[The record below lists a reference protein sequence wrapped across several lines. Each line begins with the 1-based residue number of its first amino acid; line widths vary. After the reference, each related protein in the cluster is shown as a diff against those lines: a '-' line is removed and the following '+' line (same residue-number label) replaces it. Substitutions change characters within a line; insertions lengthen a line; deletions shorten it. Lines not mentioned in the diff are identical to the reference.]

1 MAIKNSITVKNII
14 FLLMVVFLLKF
25 FSQITTTVMLF
36 FASFVFACSLNP
48 LVDKFSKKVSR
59 PLAASIV
66 MGGIALVLFAVLLPL
81 VVVAIKQIEIFL
93 VALPEKLEFIKNFV
107 YNKEILGQ
115 SIISMIDIP
124 MLFEPVSNFTT
135 NLVNQSIAI
144 GLDIA
149 TALIYLLAMCIITYY
164 FIVDKQTLR
173 DSVLLLFPEHIKG
186 KARTIITTIS
196 RKIGNYIIAQLT
208 VITGVGLCVMIPLM
222 LMKIDCAILLGFIS
236 AVLDLI
242 PVVGPSIAL
251 VICIFMCYSYG
262 PLILGLVIFFF
273 LLAQWIENNF
283 VRPYVFGKF
292 LDLHPLII
300 FFSIFVTAKF
310 LGAVGVIFAPAI
322 AATVCVLLDELYIKP
337 INNQSNELESGN
349 ENDGSISV

>member
-14 FLLMVVFLLKF
+14 FLLMVVLLLKF

-59 PLAASIV
+59 PMAASIV
-66 MGGIALVLFAVLLPL
+66 MGGIMIVLFAVFLPL
-81 VVVAIKQIEIFL
+81 VVIAIKQVEILL
-93 VALPEKLEFIKNFV
+93 VALPSKLEFIKDFV
-107 YNKEILGQ
+107 YNRQILGK
-115 SIISMIDIP
+115 SIVSMIDIP
-124 MLFEPVSNFTT
+124 MLFEPVTNFTT
-135 NLVNQSIAI
+135 NLVNQSITI
-144 GLDIA
+144 GLNIA

-164 FIVDKQTLR
+164 FIVDKTTIR
-173 DSVLLLFPEHIKG
+173 NAVMLLFPEHIKH
-186 KARTIITTIS
+186 KAGVIITTIS
-196 RKIGNYIIAQLT
+196 EKIGNYIIAQLT
-208 VITGVGLCVMIPLM
+208 VIAGVGLCVMIPLM

-236 AVLDLI
+236 AVLDLV
-242 PVVGPSIAL
+242 PVVGPTIAL
-251 VICIFMCYSYG
+251 VICILMCYHYG
-262 PLILGLVIFFF
+262 PIILGLVIFFF

-337 INNQSNELESGN
+337 INKTNEIAADDGN
-349 ENDGSISV
+349 ISL